1 MQIDLKSTV
10 DVVLGLIALAAVVY
24 RIGGVEA
31 SIKQEISR
39 VNNRFDVHLTEYAAK
54 KEMLDYLIHSLDEK
68 INHKFNR
75 LHANQREIQ
84 EFLSKNHNFVIRGE

>member
-10 DVVLGLIALAAVVY
+10 DIVLGLIALAAVVY

-31 SIKQEISR
+31 NIKQEISR
-39 VNNRFDVHLTEYAAK
+39 VNNRFDVHLTEYGAK
-54 KEMLDYLIHSLDEK
+54 KEMLDYLIHALDQK
-68 INHKFNR
+68 VDHKFNR

-84 EFLSKNHNFVIRGE
+84 EFLAKNHHFVIRGE